1 MAWGFAKRPKAC
13 FGDHHTHHHK
23 SRYRPLIGSNEI
35 SDTYDELLAKS
46 SLAWA
51 SRWNESDIE
60 IDGAPDDQ
68 SAVRYNIFQLITSC
82 SARDSS
88 VSIGARGLT
97 HTRYKGC
104 YFWDTD
110 LFMLSFFLYT
120 HPEAAK
126 SLMEYRVRTL
136 PQAKRTPKDEQC
148 RRSVSL
154 DDIFRRF

>member
-1 MAWGFAKRPKAC
+1 MGFCKVV
-13 FGDHHTHHHK
+13 K
-23 SRYRPLIGSNEI
+23 SLFWRSPRITTSRDIDPLIGSNEI
-35 SDTYDELLAKS
+35 SDTYDELFAKS
-46 SLAWA
+46 SLAWT
-51 SRWNESDIE
+51 SRWSESDIE

-104 YFWDTD
+104 
-110 LFMLSFFLYT
+110 LFLGHGSLYVILF
-120 HPEAAK
+120 PVYPPRSCQELNGISRKNPSAG
-126 SLMEYRVRTL
+126 
-136 PQAKRTPKDEQC
+136 KRERQKDEQC